1 MSIILHT
8 KNTKQLLNT
17 LIRLAALS
25 DERPMDIGKIKNRG
39 LLKSDT
45 MCFMSLKAPFSWCS
59 ICDSEAKLVSLNDF
73 QTHVGER

>member
-25 DERPMDIGKIKNRG
+25 DERPMDIGKIKDRG
-39 LLKSDT
+39 LLKSDSV
-45 MCFMSLKAPFSWCS
+45 CLMSLRAPFSWSS
-59 ICDSEAKLVSLNDF
+59 ICDSEAEFVSLNDF
-73 QTHVGER
+73 QTRVGER